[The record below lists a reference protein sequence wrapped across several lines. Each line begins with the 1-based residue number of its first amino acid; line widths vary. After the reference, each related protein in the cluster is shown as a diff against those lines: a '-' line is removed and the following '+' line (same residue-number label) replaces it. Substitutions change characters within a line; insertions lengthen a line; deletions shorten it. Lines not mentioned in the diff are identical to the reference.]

1 VKVSIVGAYNT
12 KFGAFV
18 KRDRETGEVGDLKSF
33 YELLIEA
40 GAGAIADAGLE
51 AKDIDAIWVGSCS
64 PSLFVNQ
71 EHVGPLALEIDPEG
85 LLMKPTTRTEGA
97 CATSSLA
104 IYNAAYGVASGRF
117 KNVLALG
124 VEKMSLLDTKGVTH
138 ALACSS
144 YWPEE
149 GVNGM
154 TFPGLFAE
162 LGKAYQEKHGI
173 SDDQLRAMLAHV
185 SALNYRNGI
194 QNPLAHFGPGSLPD
208 KNQLVTAE
216 AILNLP
222 DSGKGSNPMIAP
234 PLRLHDCSLITD
246 GAAAVVLTSSDN
258 AQANFKNAVEL
269 SGIGHVTDRMM
280 LNGRQ
285 GRLHEL
291 QATKYAVEQACKE
304 AGVGIGDLDFAEV
317 HDCFTVN
324 ELLCAE
330 AIGLS
335 EPGRAGFDVMDGK
348 FNPEGDCPIN
358 LSGGLKSKGHPVGAT
373 GASMHALAYKQL
385 VGEPIGV
392 AAKEGSEV
400 ALTVNIGGSGVTNC
414 VSLMRRL
421 K

>member
-1 VKVSIVGAYNT
+1 MKVSIVGAYNT

-18 KRDRETGEVGDLKSF
+18 KRDRETGEVEDLKSF

-173 SDDQLRAMLAHV
+173 SDDQLRTMLAHV
-185 SALNYRNGI
+185 SALNYSNGI

-258 AQANFKNAVEL
+258 AKENFKNAVEL
-269 SGIGHVTDRMM
+269 SGVGHVTDRMM

-291 QATKYAVEQACKE
+291 QATKHAVELACKE

-335 EPGRAGFDVMDGK
+335 EPGRAGFDVMEGK
-348 FNPEGDCPIN
+348 FNPDGDCPIN

-392 AAKEGSEV
+392 AAKEGAEV
-400 ALTVNIGGSGVTNC
+400 AMTVNIGGSGVTNC

>member
-1 VKVSIVGAYNT
+1 MKVSIVGAYNT

-18 KRDRETGEVGDLKSF
+18 KRDRETGEVEDLKSF

-71 EHVGPLALEIDPEG
+71 EHVGPLAIEIDPEG
-85 LLMKPTTRTEGA
+85 LLFKPTTRTEGA

-104 IYNAAYGVASGRF
+104 IYNAAYAVASGRF

-124 VEKMSLLDTKGVTH
+124 VEKMSLLNTPGVTH
-138 ALACSS
+138 ALACCS
-144 YWPEE
+144 YWPDE
-149 GVNGM
+149 GAGGM

-162 LGKAYQEKHGI
+162 LGTAYQQKHGI
-173 SDDQLRAMLAHV
+173 SDDQLRTMLAHV

-194 QNPLAHFGPGSLPD
+194 QNPLAHFGAGSLPD
-208 KNQLVTAE
+208 KNQLITAE

-246 GAAAVVLTSSDN
+246 GAAAVVLTSTEN
-258 AQANFKNAVEL
+258 AKSNFKNAVEL
-269 SGIGHVTDRMM
+269 SGVGHVTDRMM

-291 QATKYAVEQACKE
+291 QATKVAVGQACTE
-304 AGVGIGDLDFAEV
+304 AGIGISDLDFAEV

-335 EPGRAGFDVMDGK
+335 LPGRAGFDVMEGK
-348 FNPEGDCPIN
+348 FDPDGECPIN
-358 LSGGLKSKGHPVGAT
+358 LSGGLKAKGHPVGAT

-385 VGEPIGV
+385 TGAPIGV
-392 AAKEGSEV
+392 PAKGTPEV
-400 ALTVNIGGSGVTNC
+400 AMTVNIGGSGVTNC
-414 VSLMRRL
+414 VSVLRRIQ
-421 K
+421 

>member
-1 VKVSIVGAYNT
+1 MKVSIVGAYNS

-18 KRDRETGEVGDLKSF
+18 KRDRETGEVEDLKSF
-33 YELLIEA
+33 YELLTEA

-85 LLMKPTTRTEGA
+85 LLFKPTTRTEGA

-104 IYNAAYGVASGRF
+104 IYNAAYAVASGRF
-117 KNVLALG
+117 KNVLAIG
-124 VEKMSLLDTKGVTH
+124 VEKMNTLNTAGVTH
-138 ALACSS
+138 ALSCCS

-149 GVNGM
+149 GNKGM

-162 LGKAYQEKHGI
+162 LGKAYQEKEEL
-173 SDDQLRAMLAHV
+173 SPEQLRIMLAHV

-194 QNPLAHFGPGSLPD
+194 QNPLAHFGPGSIPD
-208 KNQLVTAE
+208 INKLTTAE

-222 DSGKGSNPMIAP
+222 ESGKGSNPMIAP

-258 AQANFKNAVEL
+258 AKASFSHAVEL

-280 LNGRQ
+280 LKERI

-291 QATKYAVEQACKE
+291 RGARHAVDLALKE
-304 AGVGIGDLDFAEV
+304 AGATVDDLDLAEV
-317 HDCFTVN
+317 HDCFTIN
-324 ELLCAE
+324 QLLCVE

-335 EPGRAGFDVMDGK
+335 ESGRAGYDFMSGK
-348 FNPEGDCPIN
+348 YDPDSDCPIN

-373 GASMHALAYKQL
+373 GASMHALVYKQL

-392 AAKEGSEV
+392 AAKGNPEV
-400 ALTVNIGGSGVTNC
+400 AMTVNIGGSGVTNC
-414 VSLMRRL
+414 VSVMRRL

>member
-1 VKVSIVGAYNT
+1 MKVSIVGAYNT
-12 KFGAFV
+12 KFGALV
-18 KRDRETGEVGDLKSF
+18 KRDREAGTVEDTKTF

-40 GAGAIADAGLE
+40 GSGAISDAGLE

-85 LLMKPTTRTEGA
+85 LLFKPTTRTEGA

-124 VEKMSLLDTKGVTH
+124 VEKMSLLDTRGVTH

-149 GVNGM
+149 GKNGM

-162 LGKAYQEKHGI
+162 LGLAYQKRHKLT
-173 SDDQLRAMLAHV
+173 DDQLRKMLAHV

-194 QNPLAHFGPGSLPD
+194 KNPLAHFGAGSLPD
-208 KNQLVTAE
+208 RNQLTTAE

-222 DSGKGSNPMIAP
+222 DSGKGSNPMIAS

-258 AQANFKNAVEL
+258 ATKNFKHAVEL
-269 SGIGHVTDRMM
+269 SGVGHTTDRLM
-280 LNGRQ
+280 LNGRKD
-285 GRLHEL
+285 RLDEL
-291 QATKYAVEQACKE
+291 QATRHAVSLACKE
-304 AGVGIGDLDFAEV
+304 AKINVSELDFAEV

-335 EPGRAGFDVMDGK
+335 DAGRAGFDLMDGR
-348 FNPEGDCPIN
+348 FDPGSDCPIN
-358 LSGGLKSKGHPVGAT
+358 LSGGLKAKGHPVGAT

-385 VGEPIGV
+385 TGQPIGV
-392 AAKEGSEV
+392 AAKQNPET
-400 ALTVNIGGSGVTNC
+400 AMTVNIGGSGVTNC
-414 VSLMRRL
+414 VTVLRRIQ
-421 K
+421 

>member
-1 VKVSIVGAYNT
+1 MKVSIVGAYNT
-12 KFGAFV
+12 QFGAFV
-18 KRDRETGEVGDLKSF
+18 KRDRETGVIEDLKSF
-33 YELLIEA
+33 YELLEEA

-64 PSLFVNQ
+64 PSMFVNQ
-71 EHVGPLALEIDPEG
+71 EHVGPLALEIDPIG
-85 LLMKPTTRTEGA
+85 LLLKPTTRTEGA

-104 IYNAAYGVASGRF
+104 IYNAAYAVASGRF
-117 KNVLALG
+117 KNVLAIG
-124 VEKMSLLDTKGVTH
+124 VEKMNTLDTAGVTH
-138 ALACSS
+138 ALACCSH
-144 YWPEE
+144 WPEE
-149 GVNGM
+149 GSKGM

-162 LGKAYQEKHGI
+162 LGKAYQATHELT
-173 SDDQLRAMLAHV
+173 DEQLRIMLAHV

-194 QNPLAHFGPGSLPD
+194 QNPLAHFGPGSIPD
-208 KNQLVTAE
+208 KNQLITAE

-222 DSGKGSNPMIAP
+222 ESGKGSNPMIAP

-269 SGIGHVTDRMM
+269 SGIGHVTDRMT
-280 LNGRQ
+280 LKARA

-291 QATKYAVEQACKE
+291 QATRHAVKLALDE
-304 AGVGIGDLDFAEV
+304 AGATVADLDLAEV

-324 ELLCAE
+324 QILCTE

-335 EPGRAGFDVMDGK
+335 ETGRAGYDFMTGKYDVD
-348 FNPEGDCPIN
+348 GDCPIN

-385 VGEPIGV
+385 IGQPIGV
-392 AAKEGSEV
+392 AAKGNPEV
-400 ALTVNIGGSGVTNC
+400 AMTVNIGGSGVTNC
-414 VSLMRRL
+414 VTVMRRL

>member
-1 VKVSIVGAYNT
+1 MKVSIVGAYNS

-18 KRDRETGEVGDLKSF
+18 KRDRETGEVEDLKSF
-33 YELLIEA
+33 YELLTEA

-71 EHVGPLALEIDPEG
+71 EHVGPLALEIDPQG
-85 LLMKPTTRTEGA
+85 LLFKPTTRTEGA

-104 IYNAAYGVASGRF
+104 IYNAAYAVASGRF
-117 KNVLALG
+117 KNVLAIG
-124 VEKMSLLDTKGVTH
+124 VEKMNTLNTAGVTH
-138 ALACSS
+138 ALSCCS

-149 GVNGM
+149 GNKGM

-162 LGKAYQEKHGI
+162 LGKAYQEKEEL
-173 SDDQLRAMLAHV
+173 SPEQLRIMLAHV

-194 QNPLAHFGPGSLPD
+194 QNPLAHFGPGSIPD
-208 KNQLVTAE
+208 INKLTTAE

-222 DSGKGSNPMIAP
+222 ESGKGSNPMIAP

-258 AQANFKNAVEL
+258 AKASFKHAVEL

-280 LNGRQ
+280 LKERI

-291 QATKYAVEQACKE
+291 RATRHAVDLALKE
-304 AGVGIGDLDFAEV
+304 AGATVDDLDLAEV
-317 HDCFTVN
+317 HDCFTIN
-324 ELLCAE
+324 QLLCVE

-335 EPGRAGFDVMDGK
+335 ESGRAGYDFMSGK
-348 FNPEGDCPIN
+348 YDPDSDCPIN

-392 AAKEGSEV
+392 AAKGNPEV
-400 ALTVNIGGSGVTNC
+400 AMTVNIGGSGVTNC
-414 VSLMRRL
+414 VSVMRRL

>member
-1 VKVSIVGAYNT
+1 MKVSIVGAYNT
-12 KFGAFV
+12 KFGSFV
-18 KRDRETGEVGDLKSF
+18 KRDRETGQIDDLKSY

-64 PSLFVNQ
+64 PSMFVNQ
-71 EHVGPLALEIDPEG
+71 EHVGPLALEIDPDG
-85 LLMKPTTRTEGA
+85 LLFKPTTRTEGA
-97 CATSSLA
+97 CASSSLA
-104 IYNAAYGVASGRF
+104 IYNAAYAVESGRF
-117 KNVLALG
+117 NNVLALG
-124 VEKMSLLDTKGVTH
+124 VEKMTLLDTPGVTH
-138 ALACSS
+138 ALACCS

-149 GVNGM
+149 GTKGM

-162 LGKAYQEKHGI
+162 LGKAYQQKHNI
-173 SDDQLRAMLAHV
+173 SDDELRTMLAHV

-208 KNQLVTAE
+208 KNQLITPE
-216 AILNLP
+216 AILSLP
-222 DSGKGSNPMIAP
+222 DSGKGSNPMIAE

-246 GAAAVVLTSSDN
+246 GAAAVVLTSSDK
-258 AQANFKNAVEL
+258 AKANFNRAVEL
-269 SGIGHVTDRMM
+269 SGVGHTTDRMM

-285 GRLHEL
+285 GKLDEL
-291 QATKYAVEQACKE
+291 QATRRAVELACAE
-304 AGVGIGDLDFAEV
+304 ANITVNDLDLAEV

-330 AIGLS
+330 AVGLS
-335 EPGRAGFDVMDGK
+335 APGRAGYDMMDGK

-358 LSGGLKSKGHPVGAT
+358 LSGGLKAKGHPVGAT

-392 AAKEGSEV
+392 AAKGDPEV
-400 ALTVNIGGSGVTNC
+400 AMTVNVGGSGVTNC
-414 VSLMRRL
+414 VSVMRRIR
-421 K
+421 

>member
-1 VKVSIVGAYNT
+1 MNVSIVGAYNT
-12 KFGAFV
+12 KFGSFV
-18 KRDRETGEVGDLKSF
+18 KRDREAGTAEDLKTF

-40 GAGAIADAGLE
+40 GSGAILDAGLE

-85 LLMKPTTRTEGA
+85 LLFKPTTRTEGA

-104 IYNAAYGVASGRF
+104 IYNAAYAVASGRF
-117 KNVLALG
+117 KHVLALG
-124 VEKMSLLDTKGVTH
+124 VEKMSLLDTPGVTH
-138 ALACSS
+138 ALACCS

-149 GVNGM
+149 GKHGM

-162 LGKAYQEKHGI
+162 LGLAYQQKHKLT
-173 SDDQLRAMLAHV
+173 DDQLRLMLAHV

-194 QNPLAHFGPGSLPD
+194 QNPLAHFGAGSLPD
-208 KNQLVTAE
+208 KKQLITAE

-222 DSGKGSNPMIAP
+222 DAGKGSNPMIAP
-234 PLRLHDCSLITD
+234 PLRLHDCSLVTD
-246 GAAAVVLTSSDN
+246 GAAAVVLTSSEN
-258 AQANFKNAVEL
+258 AKKNFKHAVEL
-269 SGIGHVTDRMM
+269 SGVGHTTDRIM
-280 LNGRQ
+280 LNGRK

-291 QATKYAVEQACKE
+291 QATRHAVKLACEE
-304 AGVGIGDLDFAEV
+304 AGIGITDLDFAEV

-335 EPGRAGFDVMDGK
+335 EPGRAGFDLMEGK
-348 FNPEGDCPIN
+348 FNPDGDCPIN
-358 LSGGLKSKGHPVGAT
+358 LSGGLKAKGHPVGAT

-385 VGEPIGV
+385 IGEPIGV
-392 AAKEGSEV
+392 AAKNNAET
-400 ALTVNIGGSGVTNC
+400 AMTVNIGGSGVTNC
-414 VSLMRRL
+414 VSVL
-421 K
+421 KRIQ

>member
-1 VKVSIVGAYNT
+1 MKVSIVGAYNS

-18 KRDRETGEVGDLKSF
+18 KRDRETGEIEDLKSF
-33 YELLIEA
+33 YELLTEA

-71 EHVGPLALEIDPEG
+71 EHVGPLALEIDPQG
-85 LLMKPTTRTEGA
+85 LLFKPTTRTEGA

-104 IYNAAYGVASGRF
+104 IYNAAYAVASGRF
-117 KNVLALG
+117 KNVLAIG
-124 VEKMSLLDTKGVTH
+124 VEKMNTLNTAGVTH
-138 ALACSS
+138 ALACCS
-144 YWPEE
+144 YWPDE
-149 GVNGM
+149 GAQGM

-162 LGKAYQEKHGI
+162 LGKAYQEKEEL
-173 SDDQLRAMLAHV
+173 SPEQLRIMLAHV

-208 KNQLVTAE
+208 INQLTTPD

-222 DSGKGSNPMIAP
+222 ESGKGSNPIIAA

-246 GAAAVVLTSSDN
+246 GAAAVVLTASDN
-258 AQANFKNAVEL
+258 AKAGFRHAVEL

-280 LNGRQ
+280 LKERV

-291 QATKYAVEQACKE
+291 QATRHAVELALKE
-304 AGVGIGDLDFAEV
+304 AGATVDDLDLAEV
-317 HDCFTVN
+317 HDCFTIN
-324 ELLCAE
+324 QILCAE

-335 EPGRAGFDVMDGK
+335 EPGRAGYDFMSGK
-348 FNPEGDCPIN
+348 YDPDGDCPIN

-392 AAKEGSEV
+392 AAKGNPEV
-400 ALTVNIGGSGVTNC
+400 AMTVNIGGSGVTNC
-414 VSLMRRL
+414 VSVMRRL

>member
-1 VKVSIVGAYNT
+1 MNVSIVGAYNT
-12 KFGAFV
+12 KFGSFV
-18 KRDRETGEVGDLKSF
+18 KRDREAGTAEDLKTF

-40 GAGAIADAGLE
+40 GSGAILDAGLE

-85 LLMKPTTRTEGA
+85 LLFKPTTRTEGA

-104 IYNAAYGVASGRF
+104 IYNAAYAVASGRF
-117 KNVLALG
+117 KHVLALG
-124 VEKMSLLDTKGVTH
+124 VEKMSLLDTPGVTH
-138 ALACSS
+138 ALACCS

-149 GVNGM
+149 GKHGM

-162 LGKAYQEKHGI
+162 LGLAYQQKHKLT
-173 SDDQLRAMLAHV
+173 DDQLRLMLAHV

-194 QNPLAHFGPGSLPD
+194 QNPLAHFGAGSLPD
-208 KNQLVTAE
+208 KKQLITAE

-222 DSGKGSNPMIAP
+222 DTGKGSNPMIAP
-234 PLRLHDCSLITD
+234 PLRLHDCSLVTD
-246 GAAAVVLTSSDN
+246 GAAAVVLTSSEN
-258 AQANFKNAVEL
+258 AKKNFKHAVEL
-269 SGIGHVTDRMM
+269 SGVGHTTDRIM
-280 LNGRQ
+280 LNGRK

-291 QATKYAVEQACKE
+291 QATRHAVKLACEE
-304 AGVGIGDLDFAEV
+304 AGIGITDLDFAEV

-335 EPGRAGFDVMDGK
+335 EPGRAGFDLMEGK
-348 FNPEGDCPIN
+348 FNPDGDCPIN
-358 LSGGLKSKGHPVGAT
+358 LSGGLKAKGHPVGAT

-385 VGEPIGV
+385 IGEPIGV
-392 AAKEGSEV
+392 AAKNNAET
-400 ALTVNIGGSGVTNC
+400 AMTVNIGGSGVTNC
-414 VSLMRRL
+414 VSVL
-421 K
+421 KRIQ

>member
-1 VKVSIVGAYNT
+1 MKVSMVGAYNT

-18 KRDRETGEVGDLKSF
+18 KRDRETGQIDDLKSY

-64 PSLFVNQ
+64 PSMFVNQ
-71 EHVGPLALEIDPEG
+71 EHVGPLALEIDPDG
-85 LLMKPTTRTEGA
+85 LLFKPTTRTEGA
-97 CATSSLA
+97 CASSSLA
-104 IYNAAYGVASGRF
+104 IYNAAYAVESGRF

-124 VEKMSLLDTKGVTH
+124 VEKMTLLDTAGVTH
-138 ALACSS
+138 ALACCS

-149 GVNGM
+149 GTKGM

-162 LGKAYQEKHGI
+162 LGKAYQQKHKI
-173 SDDQLRAMLAHV
+173 SDDELRTMLAHV

-194 QNPLAHFGPGSLPD
+194 QNPLAHFGAGSLPD
-208 KNQLVTAE
+208 KNQLITPE

-222 DSGKGSNPMIAP
+222 DSGKGSNPMIAA

-246 GAAAVVLTSSDN
+246 GAAAVVLTSSEN
-258 AQANFKNAVEL
+258 AKANFKNAVEL
-269 SGIGHVTDRMM
+269 SGVGHTTDRMM

-285 GRLHEL
+285 GKLDEL
-291 QATKYAVEQACKE
+291 QATRHAVELACAE
-304 AGVGIGDLDFAEV
+304 ANITVKDLDFAEV
-317 HDCFTVN
+317 HDCFTIN

-330 AIGLS
+330 AVGLS
-335 EPGRAGFDVMDGK
+335 APGRAGYDLMEGK

-392 AAKEGSEV
+392 AAKGNPEV
-400 ALTVNIGGSGVTNC
+400 AMTVNVGGSGVTNC
-414 VSLMRRL
+414 ISVMRRIQ
-421 K
+421 

>member
-1 VKVSIVGAYNT
+1 MKVSIVGAYNT

-18 KRDRETGEVGDLKSF
+18 KRDREAGTIEDVKSF

-40 GAGAIADAGLE
+40 GSKAIADAGLE
-51 AKDIDAIWVGSCS
+51 ASDIDAIWVGSCS

-71 EHVGPLALEIDPEG
+71 EHVGPLALEIDPQG
-85 LLMKPTTRTEGA
+85 LLFKPTTRTEGA

-117 KNVLALG
+117 KHVLALG
-124 VEKMSLLDTKGVTH
+124 VEKMSLLDTPGVTH
-138 ALACSS
+138 ALACCS
-144 YWPEE
+144 YWPQE
-149 GVNGM
+149 GSHGM

-162 LGKAYQEKHGI
+162 LGLAYQKKHQLT
-173 SDDQLRAMLAHV
+173 DDQLKTMLAHV

-194 QNPLAHFGPGSLPD
+194 QNPLAHFGAGSLPD
-208 KNQLVTAE
+208 KNNLTTAE

-222 DSGKGSNPMIAP
+222 ETGKGSNPMIAP

-246 GAAAVVLTSSDN
+246 GAAAVVLTSTDN
-258 AQANFKNAVEL
+258 AIKNFKHAVEL
-269 SGIGHVTDRMM
+269 SGVGHTTDRMM

-285 GRLHEL
+285 GGLDEL
-291 QATKYAVEQACKE
+291 RATRHAVSLACKE
-304 AGVGIGDLDFAEV
+304 ADISVSDLDFAEV

-335 EPGRAGFDVMDGK
+335 ESGRAGFDLMDGK
-348 FNPEGDCPIN
+348 FDPGSDCPIN
-358 LSGGLKSKGHPVGAT
+358 LSGGLKAKGHPVGAT

-385 VGEPIGV
+385 TGEPIGV
-392 AAKEGSEV
+392 PAKDNAEI
-400 ALTVNIGGSGVTNC
+400 AMTVNIGGSGVTNC
-414 VSLMRRL
+414 VTVLRRI

>member
-1 VKVSIVGAYNT
+1 MKVSIVGAYNT
-12 KFGAFV
+12 QFGAFV
-18 KRDRETGEVGDLKSF
+18 KRDRETGVIEDLKSF
-33 YELLIEA
+33 YELLEEA

-64 PSLFVNQ
+64 PSMFVNQ
-71 EHVGPLALEIDPEG
+71 EHVGPLALEIDPVG
-85 LLMKPTTRTEGA
+85 LLFKPTTRTEGA

-104 IYNAAYGVASGRF
+104 IYNAAYAVASGRF
-117 KNVLALG
+117 KNVLAIG
-124 VEKMSLLDTKGVTH
+124 VEKMNTLDTAGVTH
-138 ALACSS
+138 ALACCSH
-144 YWPEE
+144 WPEE
-149 GVNGM
+149 GSKGM

-162 LGKAYQEKHGI
+162 LGKAYQATHELT
-173 SDDQLRAMLAHV
+173 DEQLRIMLAHV

-194 QNPLAHFGPGSLPD
+194 QNPLAHFGPGSIPD
-208 KNQLVTAE
+208 KNQLITAE

-222 DSGKGSNPMIAP
+222 ESGKGSNPMIAP

-258 AQANFKNAVEL
+258 AKANFKNAVEL
-269 SGIGHVTDRMM
+269 SGIGHVTDRMT
-280 LNGRQ
+280 LKARA

-291 QATKYAVEQACKE
+291 QATRHAVKLALDE
-304 AGVGIGDLDFAEV
+304 AGATVADLDLAEV

-324 ELLCAE
+324 QILCTE

-335 EPGRAGFDVMDGK
+335 ETGRAGYDFMTGKYDVD
-348 FNPEGDCPIN
+348 GDCPIN

-385 VGEPIGV
+385 VGQPIGV
-392 AAKEGSEV
+392 AAKGNPEV
-400 ALTVNIGGSGVTNC
+400 AMTVNIGGSGVTNC
-414 VSLMRRL
+414 VTVMRRL

>member
-1 VKVSIVGAYNT
+1 MKVSIVGAYNT
-12 KFGAFV
+12 QFGSFV
-18 KRDRETGEVGDLKSF
+18 KRDRETGTVEDQKSF

-51 AKDIDAIWVGSCS
+51 AKDIDAIWVGACS

-85 LLMKPTTRTEGA
+85 LLFKPTTRTEGA

-104 IYNAAYGVASGRF
+104 IYNAAYAVASGRF

-124 VEKMSLLDTKGVTH
+124 VEKMSLLDTPGVTH
-138 ALACSS
+138 ALACCS
-144 YWPEE
+144 YWPTE
-149 GVNGM
+149 GAGGM

-162 LGKAYQEKHGI
+162 LGTAYQEKHNI
-173 SDDQLRAMLAHV
+173 SDDQLRTMLAHV
-185 SALNYRNGI
+185 SALNYKNGI

-208 KNQLVTAE
+208 RNQLVTAD

-246 GAAAVVLTSSDN
+246 GAAAVVLTSSEN
-258 AQANFKNAVEL
+258 AKVGFKHAVEL
-269 SGIGHVTDRMM
+269 SGVGHVTERMM
-280 LNGRQ
+280 LTERQ

-291 QATKYAVEQACKE
+291 QATQHAVNLACTE
-304 AGVGIGDLDFAEV
+304 AGITVGDLDFAEV
-317 HDCFTVN
+317 HDCFTIN

-335 EPGRAGFDVMDGK
+335 LPGQAGYDLMAGK

-385 VGEPIGV
+385 TGAPIGV
-392 AAKEGSEV
+392 AAKGNPEV
-400 ALTVNIGGSGVTNC
+400 AMTVNIGGSGVTNC
-414 VSLMRRL
+414 VSVLRRIQ
-421 K
+421 

>member
-1 VKVSIVGAYNT
+1 MNVSIVGAYNT
-12 KFGAFV
+12 KFGSFV
-18 KRDRETGEVGDLKSF
+18 KRDREAGTAEDLKTF

-40 GAGAIADAGLE
+40 GSGAILDAGLE

-85 LLMKPTTRTEGA
+85 LLFKPTTRTEGA

-104 IYNAAYGVASGRF
+104 IYNAAYAVASGRF
-117 KNVLALG
+117 KHVLALG
-124 VEKMSLLDTKGVTH
+124 VEKMSLLDTPGVTH
-138 ALACSS
+138 ALACCS

-149 GVNGM
+149 GNHGM

-162 LGKAYQEKHGI
+162 LGLAYQQKHKLT
-173 SDDQLRAMLAHV
+173 DDQLRLMLAHV

-194 QNPLAHFGPGSLPD
+194 QNPLAHFGAGSLPD
-208 KNQLVTAE
+208 KKQLITAE

-222 DSGKGSNPMIAP
+222 DTGKGSNPMIAP
-234 PLRLHDCSLITD
+234 PLRLHDCSLVTD
-246 GAAAVVLTSSDN
+246 GAAAVVLTSSEN
-258 AQANFKNAVEL
+258 AKKNFKHAVEL
-269 SGIGHVTDRMM
+269 SGVGHTTDRIM
-280 LNGRQ
+280 LNGRK

-291 QATKYAVEQACKE
+291 QATRHAVKLACEE
-304 AGVGIGDLDFAEV
+304 AGIGITDLDFAEV

-335 EPGRAGFDVMDGK
+335 EPGRAGFDLMEGK
-348 FNPEGDCPIN
+348 FNPDGDCPIN
-358 LSGGLKSKGHPVGAT
+358 LSGGLKAKGHPVGAT

-385 VGEPIGV
+385 IGEPIGV
-392 AAKEGSEV
+392 AAKNNAET
-400 ALTVNIGGSGVTNC
+400 AMTVNIGGSGVTNC
-414 VSLMRRL
+414 VSVL
-421 K
+421 KRIQ

>member
-1 VKVSIVGAYNT
+1 MDVSIVGAYNT

-18 KRDRETGEVGDLKSF
+18 KRDRDAGTVEDLKTF

-40 GAGAIADAGLE
+40 GSGAISDAGLE

-85 LLMKPTTRTEGA
+85 LLFKPTTRTEGA

-104 IYNAAYGVASGRF
+104 IYNAAYAVASGRF
-117 KNVLALG
+117 KHVLALG
-124 VEKMSLLDTKGVTH
+124 VEKMSLLNTPGVTH
-138 ALACSS
+138 ALSCCS

-149 GVNGM
+149 GKRGM

-162 LGKAYQEKHGI
+162 LGLAYQQKHKLT
-173 SDDQLRAMLAHV
+173 DDQLRVMLAHV

-194 QNPLAHFGPGSLPD
+194 QNPLAHFGAGSLPD

-222 DSGKGSNPMIAP
+222 DEGKGSNPMIAP

-258 AQANFKNAVEL
+258 AKSNFKHAVEL
-269 SGIGHVTDRMM
+269 SGVGHTTDRMM
-280 LNGRQ
+280 LNGRK

-291 QATKYAVEQACKE
+291 QATRRAVELACTE
-304 AGVGIGDLDFAEV
+304 AGIGVADLDFAEV
-317 HDCFTVN
+317 HDCFTIN

-335 EPGRAGFDVMDGK
+335 EPGRAGFDLMEGK
-348 FNPEGDCPIN
+348 FDPEGDCPIN
-358 LSGGLKSKGHPVGAT
+358 LSGGLKAKGHPVGAT

-385 VGEPIGV
+385 TGQPIGI
-392 AAKEGSEV
+392 AAKENAEI
-400 ALTVNIGGSGVTNC
+400 AMTANIGGSGVTNC
-414 VSLMRRL
+414 VSVLRRIQ
-421 K
+421 

>member
-18 KRDRETGEVGDLKSF
+18 KRDRETGEVEDLKSF

-51 AKDIDAIWVGSCS
+51 AKDIDAIWVGACS

-85 LLMKPTTRTEGA
+85 LLFKPTTRTEGA

-104 IYNAAYGVASGRF
+104 IYNAAYAVASGRF

-124 VEKMSLLDTKGVTH
+124 VEKMSLLNTQGVTH
-138 ALACSS
+138 ALSCCS
-144 YWPEE
+144 YWPTE
-149 GVNGM
+149 GAGGM

-162 LGKAYQEKHGI
+162 LGTAYQEKHGI
-173 SDDQLRAMLAHV
+173 SDDQLRTMLAHV

-246 GAAAVVLTSSDN
+246 GAAAVVLTSSEN
-258 AQANFKNAVEL
+258 AKSNFKHAVEL

-291 QATKYAVEQACKE
+291 QATKHAVTQACTE
-304 AGVGIGDLDFAEV
+304 AGIGIGDLDFAEV

-335 EPGRAGFDVMDGK
+335 LPGRAGFDVMEGK
-348 FNPEGDCPIN
+348 FDPDSDCPIN

-385 VGEPIGV
+385 TGAPIGV
-392 AAKEGSEV
+392 AAKGTPET
-400 ALTVNIGGSGVTNC
+400 AMTVNIGGSGVTNC
-414 VSLMRRL
+414 VSVLRRIQ
-421 K
+421 